1 MIKLKDIMPAGY
13 VKAKITEKP
22 EFDRNAYYEEYLTNI
37 VPSNFIIK
45 RVDDKIIVQVK
56 ND

>member
-1 MIKLKDIMPAGY
+1 MPAGY

-45 RVDDKIIVQVK
+45 RVDNKIIVQVK